1 MGNDEAIESAE
12 RDFLFRQLDRL
23 GQMLADGLGDEPDGK
38 WIRQEY
44 RRCAIALGIAKP
56 SDFRKP
62 QKNHTKQINEFM
74 QKRIKDIKCKYC
86 GCELVQIRSGSF
98 NAKCKSCGV
107 RYVLGKMRK
116 RKK

>member
-12 RDFLFRQLDRL
+12 RDLLFRQLDGL

-56 SDFRKP
+56 
-62 QKNHTKQINEFM
+62 
-74 QKRIKDIKCKYC
+74 
-86 GCELVQIRSGSF
+86 
-98 NAKCKSCGV
+98 
-107 RYVLGKMRK
+107 
-116 RKK
+116 